1 MRYIITE
8 SQYKLLSEDL
18 SVEVRRRFPF
28 QNLKNDMEWGILD
41 EMSPCD
47 FDNIGEF
54 VASACDELMEMYS
67 IYFINEFDKVI
78 SPKDSDSLY
87 YYLVDKFG
95 DYLVKYYKN
104 KCA

>member
-1 MRYIITE
+1 
-8 SQYKLLSEDL
+8 
-18 SVEVRRRFPF
+18 
-28 QNLKNDMEWGILD
+28 MEWGILD

-47 FDNIGEF
+47 FNNIGEF

-78 SPKDSDSLY
+78 SPKDRDSLY

>member
-41 EMSPCD
+41 EMNPCD
-47 FDNIGEF
+47 FDDIGEF
-54 VASACDELMEMYS
+54 VASACDELREMYS